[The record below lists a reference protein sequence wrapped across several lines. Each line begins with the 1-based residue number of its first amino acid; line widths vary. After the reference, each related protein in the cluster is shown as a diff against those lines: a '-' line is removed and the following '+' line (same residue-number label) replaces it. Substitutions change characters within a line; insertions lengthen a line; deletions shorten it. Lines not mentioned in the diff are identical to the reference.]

1 MAERNVEATLGA
13 AEDLLER
20 RAPATIAA
28 VASEAGVSRVTVYA
42 HFPTREQLLE
52 ALVQRAVQR
61 ATASLEA
68 AQPDAGSA
76 VAALER
82 MVAGSLEE
90 LGHHVAIAQA
100 AAQELSPDTLRRAH
114 ETSLAAMRRLV
125 ERGRRTG
132 EFRTDLPADW
142 QVTSFYALLHAAG
155 EDVQRGRADAA
166 TASDVLTRS
175 LRDLIVR

>member
-13 AEDLLER
+13 AEHLLER

-76 VAALER
+76 VGALER

-132 EFRTDLPADW
+132 ELRTDLPADW

>member
-1 MAERNVEATLGA
+1 VPERNVEATLGA

-52 ALVQRAVQR
+52 ALVQR